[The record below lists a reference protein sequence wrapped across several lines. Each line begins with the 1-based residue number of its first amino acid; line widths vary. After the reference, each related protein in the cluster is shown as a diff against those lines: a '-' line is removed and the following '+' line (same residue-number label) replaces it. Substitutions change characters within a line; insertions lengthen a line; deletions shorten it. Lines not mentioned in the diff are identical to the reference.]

1 MRREP
6 PVRLMRRTGTCT
18 RHFKVIVELE
28 KKEEKKRE
36 RKEKEETSNFLS
48 CIQNVLLTRYSVLG
62 KCSCLG
68 RRICDT

>member
-28 KKEEKKRE
+28 KKEEKNEREKGKRG
-36 RKEKEETSNFLS
+36 NFKFFVMHS
-48 CIQNVLLTRYSVLG
+48 KCTAYS
-62 KCSCLG
+62 
-68 RRICDT
+68 I